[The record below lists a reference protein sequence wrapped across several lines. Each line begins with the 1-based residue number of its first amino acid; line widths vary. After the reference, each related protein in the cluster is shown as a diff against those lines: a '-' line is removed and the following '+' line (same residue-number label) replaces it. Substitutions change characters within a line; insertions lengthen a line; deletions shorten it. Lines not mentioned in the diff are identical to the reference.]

1 MHQFR
6 PVLFL
11 TALFTLASALVLI
24 HDASALQS
32 TFDLTKGNST
42 IWFGGEKI
50 GKLVLTADDD
60 LGPGSRV
67 NIMVH
72 VNSSPS
78 ENKVFEGWLIPPII
92 SSYPPLS
99 IGQFKNNTL
108 NFEQYMV
115 NPKNY
120 GVFIVSEEPIGDSNP
135 GLSGSIIGG
144 TSNKLFSP
152 PT

>member
-1 MHQFR
+1 
-6 PVLFL
+6 
-11 TALFTLASALVLI
+11 
-24 HDASALQS
+24 
-32 TFDLTKGNST
+32 
-42 IWFGGEKI
+42 
-50 GKLVLTADDD
+50 
-60 LGPGSRV
+60 
-67 NIMVH
+67 
-72 VNSSPS
+72 
-78 ENKVFEGWLIPPII
+78 
-92 SSYPPLS
+92 
-99 IGQFKNNTL
+99 L

>member
-1 MHQFR
+1 
-6 PVLFL
+6 V
-11 TALFTLASALVLI
+11 
-24 HDASALQS
+24 
-32 TFDLTKGNST
+32 
-42 IWFGGEKI
+42 KI
-50 GKLVLTADDD
+50 KYLKA
-60 LGPGSRV
+60 GS
-67 NIMVH
+67 
-72 VNSSPS
+72 
-78 ENKVFEGWLIPPII
+78 IPPII

-99 IGQFKNNTL
+99 TDQFKNNTL

>member
-1 MHQFR
+1 M
-6 PVLFL
+6 
-11 TALFTLASALVLI
+11 
-24 HDASALQS
+24 
-32 TFDLTKGNST
+32 
-42 IWFGGEKI
+42 
-50 GKLVLTADDD
+50 
-60 LGPGSRV
+60 
-67 NIMVH
+67 NITVH
-72 VNSSPS
+72 VNSSLN
-78 ENKVFEGWLIPPII
+78 ENKVFEGWLIAPII